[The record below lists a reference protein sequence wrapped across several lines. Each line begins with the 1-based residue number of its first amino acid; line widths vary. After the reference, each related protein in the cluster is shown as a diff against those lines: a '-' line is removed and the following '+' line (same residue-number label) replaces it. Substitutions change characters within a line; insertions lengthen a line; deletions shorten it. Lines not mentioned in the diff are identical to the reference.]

1 MVFAGNVLK
10 HIFKYR
16 RQLGIGCGIFTILIG
31 LYCLITGIKVG
42 RGYVF
47 NPGMG
52 YILLGI
58 SFITMNF
65 LEWKPKL
72 MFICTSTA
80 LVLALW
86 ILIFKSGDDT
96 IKHAVVRQQETV
108 EPVSKLNNI
117 PGNPSKD
124 KVLDPV
130 DVLDSLDDSTQAGTS
145 GVLDALGLLLP
156 PEIRDD
162 PTFRKVAEVTSSG
175 SFQKQLKEQA
185 PLTPKEYIDLL
196 VEHGVTELSEMD
208 IEKEV
213 AETYDFMAQKYQ
225 TKNPGKAPE
234 EKDEVMA
241 KRFGEVLKEYGVVDG
256 IRKITTNQENV
267 LWIGARFKGDEAAF
281 NEWWADVVAVYEV
294 DDAVSPS
301 LGPIDS
307 EFSRK
312 VGVDIS
318 SDLPDPD
325 VSFAERETSAAEVRE
340 DSIIPNTETGEA
352 AIPAVDPEKVITK
365 VSPEPPLL
373 PTDEGLETSLKVQ
386 FSSDRLE
393 RAMSILERYGPEEG
407 LRRLRESDPEIAE
420 QVEQKHNRKDREED
434 DR

>member
-10 HIFKYR
+10 HLFKYR
-16 RQLGIGCGIFTILIG
+16 RQLGIGCGIFAILIG
-31 LYCLITGIKVG
+31 VYSLITGIKMG

-72 MFICTSTA
+72 MSICTSAT
-80 LVLALW
+80 LLLALW
-86 ILIFKSGDDT
+86 ILIFKSGDNT
-96 IKHAVVRQQETV
+96 IKHAVDRQQETV

-117 PGNPSKD
+117 PSDTSKD
-124 KVLDPV
+124 KILDSV
-130 DVLDSLDDSTQAGTS
+130 DVLDSLDDSTKGGTS
-145 GVLDALGLLLP
+145 GVLDALGFLLP

-162 PTFRKVAEVTSSG
+162 PIIRKVAEVTSSS
-175 SFQKQLKEQA
+175 SFQKQLKELA

-196 VEHGVTELSEMD
+196 VEHGVTEFSEMD

-234 EKDEVMA
+234 EQDEVMT
-241 KRFGEVLKEYGVVDG
+241 KRFGEVLKEHGVVDG
-256 IRKITTNQENV
+256 IRRITTNQENV

-281 NEWWADVVAVYEV
+281 NEWWADVVAVYEA
-294 DDAVSPS
+294 DDAASLS

-307 EFSRK
+307 EFSRE

-318 SDLPDPD
+318 SDIPEPD
-325 VSFAERETSAAEVRE
+325 VSFPEAETAAAEAWE
-340 DSIIPNTETGEA
+340 DSIILNTEAGKV
-352 AIPAVDPEKVITK
+352 AIPAVEPPQVAPT
-365 VSPEPPLL
+365 VSPAVPAP
-373 PTDEGLETSLKVQ
+373 PTDEALETTLKER
-386 FSSDRLE
+386 FSSDRFD
-393 RAMSILERYGPEEG
+393 RAMDTLERYGPEEG

-420 QVEQKHNRKDREED
+420 QVEQRQNRKDREEE